1 MTSHPTTIVTF
12 GELMLRL
19 AAPDRERLLQSARL
33 AATFGG
39 AEANVAASLARF
51 GHRARLVTVLPDNA
65 VGHAALDQLR
75 LTGMDTS
82 LVRIATGRLGLYFIT
97 PGAVLTPT
105 DVLYDRAGSAFA
117 ETRSEAWNWPALLQ
131 GADWLHVSGVT
142 PGIGPRACQAA
153 LDAADAAVAAGV
165 RLSFDGNY
173 RSRLWATW
181 DGNPAAVWRTLL
193 ERATVAFVND
203 LDIALALGER
213 FAETDLLA
221 RRRAAAHRA
230 FTAFPRL
237 ETIACTVRE
246 MDGVDACNLGALI
259 FRRGGEEAI
268 SPPRRLSH
276 MVDRIGGG
284 DAFAAGVLHGLISG
298 MGAGDALD
306 FGLSASILKHATPG
320 DFNRAGVGDVVA
332 MIAAGGAD
340 VRR

>member
-97 PGAVLTPT
+97 PGAVLTST

-181 DGNPAAVWRTLL
+181 DGNPAAVWRT
-193 ERATVAFVND
+193 AV
-203 LDIALALGER
+203 
-213 FAETDLLA
+213 
-221 RRRAAAHRA
+221 
-230 FTAFPRL
+230 
-237 ETIACTVRE
+237 
-246 MDGVDACNLGALI
+246 
-259 FRRGGEEAI
+259 
-268 SPPRRLSH
+268 SPS
-276 MVDRIGGG
+276 
-284 DAFAAGVLHGLISG
+284 
-298 MGAGDALD
+298 
-306 FGLSASILKHATPG
+306 
-320 DFNRAGVGDVVA
+320 
-332 MIAAGGAD
+332 
-340 VRR
+340 